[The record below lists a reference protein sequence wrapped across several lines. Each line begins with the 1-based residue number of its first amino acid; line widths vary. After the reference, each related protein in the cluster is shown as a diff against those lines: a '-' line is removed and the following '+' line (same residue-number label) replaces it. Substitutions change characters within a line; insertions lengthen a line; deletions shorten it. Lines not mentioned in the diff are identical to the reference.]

1 MRRVPTETAIATR
14 PRLDLSVHRLL
25 SCVRFDEVLALQG
38 APLLGAILSIGTLTP
53 GNMLQVAALMGGNFC
68 LVAHVFVFND
78 WSGIEG
84 DLNNPRR
91 ASATFAARGLNRTE
105 IGYLALS
112 LLALS
117 LLLFGMVGETA
128 LLVGLAIAALSAL
141 YSAPSVHLKG
151 VPLFSSALHFVGGAL
166 HFLLGYATF
175 TAIDARGL
183 AISCFFGLVFTAG
196 HFTHETRDHESDVLN
211 GIRTNAVAFG
221 RRQSFL
227 AGLAL
232 FTAAYALLVVLA
244 LSGLVPFVLVLAA
257 ALYPLHVLAS
267 LRALREG
274 LTYESL
280 IRLQTRYRAFFA
292 IIGVAML
299 AAALLA

>member
-1 MRRVPTETAIATR
+1 MTRIPIETAIATR
-14 PRLDLSVHRLL
+14 PRPGLSAYRLL

-38 APLLGAILSIGTLTP
+38 APLLGAVLSIGTLTS
-53 GNMLQVAALMGGNFC
+53 GNLLEIAALMSGNFC

-78 WSGIEG
+78 WSGIDG

-91 ASATFAARGLNRTE
+91 ASGTFAARGLTRTE
-105 IGYLALS
+105 IGCLALS

-117 LLLFGMVGETA
+117 LLLFGLVGQNT
-128 LLVGLAIAALSAL
+128 LLLGLAIAGLSAL
-141 YSAPSVHLKG
+141 YSAPPVHLKG
-151 VPLFSSALHFVGGAL
+151 APLFSSALHLAGGAL

-196 HFTHETRDHESDVLN
+196 HFTHETRDHESDDLN

-221 RRQSFL
+221 KRQSFF

-232 FTAAYALLVVLA
+232 FTVAYALLVALA
-244 LSGLVPFVLVLAA
+244 LLGLVPLVLVLAA
-257 ALYPLHVLAS
+257 ALCPLHVLAS

-280 IRLQTRYRAFFA
+280 IRLQGQYRAFFA
-292 IIGVAML
+292 IIGLLML